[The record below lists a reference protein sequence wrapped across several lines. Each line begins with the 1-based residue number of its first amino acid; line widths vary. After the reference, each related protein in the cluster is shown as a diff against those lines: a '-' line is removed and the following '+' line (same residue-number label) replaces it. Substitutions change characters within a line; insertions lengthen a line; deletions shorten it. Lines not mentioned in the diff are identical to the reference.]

1 MRRFPGLYWILLLL
15 CFFVFFYRLYN
26 LHFHPDPRVMS
37 QAKSQYWARIT
48 LSTTR
53 GLIEDTNGIPLA
65 LSAPA
70 TSFFIDPVIWDP
82 SNAEVLKPFVS
93 KATYEKIKT
102 DLPGRYFSVA
112 RKVDSEKAAK
122 ILSLDVPGLFHVRET
137 RRIYPQGRTLS
148 HVLGFCDID
157 DNGLAGLE
165 LFWNHLLYSPPQ
177 SRVFA
182 KDAGGNIVAVSPGD
196 SLGTMPKTGMLRLT
210 IDSRFQH
217 IVEKYMKEA
226 VTRHKA
232 EWGAAVMVNPESGA
246 VQAMCSIPDFNPN
259 KRETFSTGNALLNNA
274 IGRVYEPGSTLKPVI
289 AGIALSN
296 AITNRNERFVC
307 HGKIRIADVVIHD
320 ITTHGKLQFPELLI
334 ESCNVGMATIGN
346 RMDPHMTYGSLT
358 QWGFGSQTGIGLPG
372 EEKGLLNT
380 PDRWRG
386 SVPANIAIG
395 QGLGV
400 TPLQMAMA
408 LSAVVNGG
416 RLLKPFV
423 VKEALL
429 PDGTPLYQGKPE
441 ARFTVLSNEI
451 AGYLKGVL
459 EKVVSEG
466 TGRAAFV
473 GTPRV
478 GGKTGTA
485 QVAKGGIYLE
495 KTYVSSF
502 VGFWPVEQPSHL
514 LFVTVGHP
522 RSGEYLGGRV
532 AVPVF
537 RKILENVLKITS

>member
-1 MRRFPGLYWILLLL
+1 MYWIFLLL

-26 LHFHPDPRVMS
+26 LHFQPDRRVVS
-37 QAKSQYWARIT
+37 QARTQYWARIT

-53 GLIEDTNGIPLA
+53 GVIEDTNGNPLA
-65 LSAPA
+65 LSTPA
-70 TSFFIDPVIWDP
+70 RTFFVDPAFWDP
-82 SNAEVLKPFVS
+82 SNAGALKPYVS
-93 KATYEKIKT
+93 EHTYEKLLT

-112 RKVDSEKAAK
+112 RKIDTREAEE
-122 ILSLDVPGLFHVRET
+122 ILRLRIPGLFHVRET
-137 RRIYPQGRTLS
+137 RRTYPQGRTLS

-182 KDAGGNIVAVSPGD
+182 EDAGGGIVDISPGGNLD
-196 SLGTMPKTGMLRLT
+196 STTQTGMLRLT

-217 IVEKYMKEA
+217 IIEKYMTQA
-226 VTRHKA
+226 VTENKA
-232 EWGAAVMVNPESGA
+232 EWGAAVMVSPETGE

-259 KRETFSTGNALLNNA
+259 IRETLASPDALLNNA

-296 AITNRNERFVC
+296 GNTDSHERFEC
-307 HGKIRIADVVIHD
+307 RGKIRIADTIMHD
-320 ITTHGKLQFPELLI
+320 ISVHGKLVFPELLI
-334 ESCNVGMATIGN
+334 KSCNVGMAIIGD
-346 RMDPHMTYGSLT
+346 RMDPRTTYGFLQ
-358 QWGFGSQTGIGLPG
+358 QWGFGSETGIGLPG
-372 EEKGLLNT
+372 EESGLLNT

-416 RLLKPFV
+416 RLLKPYIV
-423 VKEALL
+423 REALSPEGIPVYL
-429 PDGTPLYQGKPE
+429 GKPE
-441 ARFTVLSNEI
+441 TLFTVLSDETS
-451 AGYLKGVL
+451 AYLKEVL
-459 EKVVSEG
+459 EKVVAEG
-466 TGRAAFV
+466 TGRTVFM
-473 GTPRV
+473 GTPRI

-495 KTYVSSF
+495 NTYVSSF
-502 VGFWPVEQPSHL
+502 AGFWPVERPRHL
-514 LFVTVGHP
+514 LFIVIGHP
-522 RSGEYLGGRV
+522 RGGEYLGGRV
-532 AVPVF
+532 AAPAF
-537 RKILENVLKITS
+537 RKIVEDVLKITS